1 MTLSQTTNDE
11 VKRAQIK
18 RGIHAVMIEG
28 LIPDQVLSHE
38 VNTLA
43 KVWTMIATIVDI
55 EMSRLLTSLEIR
67 GIQDAVQ
74 VVISNRLEMDLRRR
88 VLISLPGLRWI
99 IRNSDDQTILI
110 QAGKMIN
117 EEIDEDK

>member
-11 VKRAQIK
+11 VKRARIK
-18 RGIHAVMIEG
+18 RGIHVVMIEG

-55 EMSRLLTSLEIR
+55 KMSRLLTSLEIR

-110 QAGKMIN
+110 QAGK
-117 EEIDEDK
+117 DK